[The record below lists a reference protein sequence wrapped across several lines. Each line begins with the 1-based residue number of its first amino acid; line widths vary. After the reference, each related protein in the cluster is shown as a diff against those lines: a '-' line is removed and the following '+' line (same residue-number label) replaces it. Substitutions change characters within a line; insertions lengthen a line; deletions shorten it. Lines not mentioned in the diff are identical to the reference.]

1 LRLPGAAQAGPRLEH
16 ARYRS
21 AAVDQMFAGCSG
33 KPLICLHPGARI
45 GVRRWPEQYFA
56 YVIEK
61 LRSHFEFQLI
71 LVPDPDGYGSG
82 LSPLADKVLRP
93 LTVPE
98 LVDVLGRVDLLLCN
112 DSGPG
117 HIAAACGRPVIPIFG
132 PTDPDW
138 FRPWGDQHHV
148 VIRDICPWR
157 PCFDYCKFSEPY
169 CMTKLLPER
178 VWPEIREHIEGLIE
192 RGLLPREFARPE
204 AAAVS

>member
-1 LRLPGAAQAGPRLEH
+1 LELPGMGETVPRLDF
-16 ARYRS
+16 AQYRS
-21 AAVDQMFAGCSG
+21 PAVDAMFADFSG
-33 KPLICLHPGARI
+33 KPILCLHPGARI
-45 GVRRWPEQYFA
+45 GVRRWPESYFA
-56 YVIEK
+56 SLVEK
-61 LRSHFEFQLI
+61 LRERFDFELV
-71 LVPDPDGYGSG
+71 LVPGPEGCSSG
-82 LSPLADKVLRP
+82 LTALADHVLRP

-98 LVDVLGRVDLLLCN
+98 LVDVLSRVHVLLCN

-157 PCFDYCKFSEPY
+157 PCFDYCNFAEPY

-178 VWPEIREHIEGLIE
+178 VWPEIREHLRSLVEQGV
-192 RGLLPREFARPE
+192 LPREFDK
-204 AAAVS
+204 AALATVS